1 MDCYTRKDCRLC
13 GSSNLDLVLS
23 LGSSPLCDAYVLQ
36 PKSQEYF
43 PLDVNLCED
52 CTFVQIDTVVN
63 PEVIYRDYLYKTTS
77 SFGLDTHFSN
87 YSDEVCEYL
96 SYTDNKLVV
105 DIGSNDGTL
114 LSYFQNHNHRVI
126 GVEPAVE
133 IANAATNNGI
143 ETYPNFFDPDTARL
157 IVSKQDEADLVTVNN
172 LFANIDDLH
181 EFMNAVDILLDS
193 NGVFVV
199 ESSYLYKMIQNM
211 VFDFIYH
218 EHLSY
223 LAARPLQTFMK
234 KIGMHLINVDECHTK
249 GGSLRYYFARMDSD
263 WSVNDT
269 VKDVLD
275 AESSVDALRQSFDNF
290 AVEIK
295 QQRDKLRNFLDSF
308 EDQKVVGYGASAT
321 STTLIS
327 YFGLYDYLHYLVDDN
342 IAKINTYS
350 PGYNI
355 PVYSA
360 DKLFTESA
368 DIIIVLAWRFRDEIL
383 KKISGLS
390 CRVVTPLPSF
400 HETLIGR
407 KG

>member
-1 MDCYTRKDCRLC
+1 MQL
-13 GSSNLDLVLS
+13 
-23 LGSSPLCDAYVLQ
+23 
-36 PKSQEYF
+36 
-43 PLDVNLCED
+43 
-52 CTFVQIDTVVN
+52 
-63 PEVIYRDYLYKTTS
+63 
-77 SFGLDTHFSN
+77 
-87 YSDEVCEYL
+87 
-96 SYTDNKLVV
+96 
-105 DIGSNDGTL
+105 
-114 LSYFQNHNHRVI
+114 
-126 GVEPAVE
+126 
-133 IANAATNNGI
+133 
-143 ETYPNFFDPDTARL
+143 L
-157 IVSKQDEADLVTVNN
+157 IVSKQGEADLVTVNN

-193 NGVFVV
+193 DGVFVV

-360 DKLFTESA
+360 DKLFMESA